1 MLTQAKFCW
10 STVFTLG
17 VYNFYQFICYTK
29 IDLPVKVIAYLRI
42 SSAGSTESL
51 KKDLAPNAG
60 SSDQCLTVEKRASNE

>member
-1 MLTQAKFCW
+1 MENFSLQYLHLGCIF
-10 STVFTLG
+10 STSLFA
-17 VYNFYQFICYTK
+17 TK